1 MLGVEASDAHEPDSF
16 QLLVAQDVVPS
27 TFGKAAADRA
37 SQSSADE
44 PVEAIEVLLVAPGI
58 VDVFEVPM
66 PAARVIVQASN
77 HPLDSL
83 VAREVRDRTAF
94 GFDPFLAC
102 VPWSSIPHLGVEP
115 HPGLVADYLAGKATP
130 GFWFTEVMEPQKVKA
145 LIECRD
151 VGLLW
156 VQLQLGGEPGPDG
169 PVPGLPRTALVS
181 W

>member
-1 MLGVEASDAHEPDSF
+1 
-16 QLLVAQDVVPS
+16 
-27 TFGKAAADRA
+27 
-37 SQSSADE
+37 
-44 PVEAIEVLLVAPGI
+44 
-58 VDVFEVPM
+58 M

-83 VAREVRDRTAF
+83 VAREVRDQTAF